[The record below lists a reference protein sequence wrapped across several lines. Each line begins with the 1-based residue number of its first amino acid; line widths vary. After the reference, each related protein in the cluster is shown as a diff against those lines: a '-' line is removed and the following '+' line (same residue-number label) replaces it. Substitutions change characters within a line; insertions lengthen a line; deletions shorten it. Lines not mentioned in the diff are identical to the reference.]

1 MKTKWID
8 YIPHE
13 YTEDGDVDDSDT
25 CYNWQHAYRI
35 VKDWDKSYDDKKGYG
50 VSKEWTDKNG
60 NMIPITWIEKQI
72 YDESWDYPI
81 RLGGSVESSKVVWK

>member
-1 MKTKWID
+1 MKTKWTD

-13 YTEDGDVDDSDT
+13 YTEDGDADDSDT
-25 CYNWQHAYRI
+25 CYNGWHANRI
-35 VKDWDKSYDDKKGYG
+35 VKDWNKSYDDKKGYG

-60 NMIPITWIEKQI
+60 NMIPISWIEKQI

-81 RLGGSVESSKVVWK
+81 QLGGSVESSKVVWK